1 MEAKRQVDPAGGM
14 PLVNLALGSP
24 EDTPRLVEF
33 MRTLTDPCLK
43 SRACIGRWIPTPQES
58 PDALQLNATDSAGRP
73 L

>member
-1 MEAKRQVDPAGGM
+1 M

-43 SRACIGRWIPTPQES
+43 DRAAASGAWIPAAHEA
-58 PDALQLNATDSAGRP
+58 PDTLQLNAVDAQGRP

>member
-1 MEAKRQVDPAGGM
+1 M

-43 SRACIGRWIPTPQES
+43 TRSCIGKWIPAAQEA
-58 PDALQLNATDSAGRP
+58 PDTLQLNAVDAQGHP
-73 L
+73 Q